1 MSINWVPSVCQALIE
16 LQKIELDPADKV
28 LSQSVWAALAKC
40 HSLGGIETTEIEFSQ
55 LWSR

>member
-1 MSINWVPSVCQALIE
+1 MSINLVPSVCQALIE

-40 HSLGGIETTEIEFSQ
+40 HSLGGI
-55 LWSR
+55 